1 MTADQNFAPSIS
13 AVLPAYNEQALIG
26 ETAQALADVLDG
38 LGADYEI
45 IVVDDGSKDA
55 TGEVIDQIH
64 ESHPRIRCIR
74 HSVNRGYGEALRTGL
89 AAAAKDLIFFTD
101 GDGQFIPDELASFL
115 PAVARGADMVIG
127 YRNPRRDP
135 PLRLL
140 FAEGWRFLVHLL
152 FGYTARDI
160 DCAFKLMQRE
170 VWQRVQVRSGGATF
184 SAELLTKARRCGY
197 QVIELP
203 VTHRPRLAGQATGA
217 KLHVILRAFRE
228 LAWLRF
234 HLDPCPPLPGE

>member
-1 MTADQNFAPSIS
+1 VTADQNFAPSIS
-13 AVLPAYNEQALIG
+13 AVLPADNEQALIG
-26 ETAQALADVLDG
+26 ATAQALADVLDG

-64 ESHPRIRCIR
+64 ESHARILCIR
-74 HSVNRGYGEALRTGL
+74 HGVNRGYGEALRTGL

-234 HLDPCPPLPGE
+234 HLDSCPPPPGE